1 MRHPRLTLASAVH
14 PPLVAVA
21 HGSKDPRA
29 AATVSEL
36 LGVVAS
42 RAADATGGGVD
53 VRAAFL
59 DHCAPSLAQVLGA
72 LDGDTVGD
80 GGRGRRPRAKARA
93 AVGGLRSDGAQR
105 RSDEGADS
113 GLERAVGRGPERS
126 GKTQC
131 IVVPLL
137 LTAAYHSKSDIPAQL
152 AAALGAADRGTALDV
167 RCADTLGPH
176 PLLLAA
182 LERRLREAGVA
193 IDSAADRARTAV
205 VLAAAGS
212 SDPAANATIGELAA
226 GWQRDRGWRAVVPAY
241 ASAAG
246 PSPAQAVAGLARAGG
261 PVVVATYLLAPGY
274 FADKIRAASAEAGAS
289 AVSGVLGAAPEVA
302 DVVLARYRAAALAA
316 GAADEGLCDRLLP
329 DSGYSGRAVA
339 TRRLGPVS
347 KVLHTGK
354 PTWNGCYGACAAP
367 RITLRGRLMRPERA
381 DRPREEGNAHLA
393 RRRVSSRGYVGRV
406 G

>member
-1 MRHPRLTLASAVH
+1 MRYPRLTWASTDR
-14 PPLVAVA
+14 PPLIAVA

-36 LGVVAS
+36 LDVVAARGS
-42 RAADATGGGVD
+42 MAGEPGGGVD

-59 DHCAPSLAQVLGA
+59 DHCAPSLPQVLGS
-72 LDGDTVGD
+72 LGDNDDDG
-80 GGRGRRPRAKARA
+80 RA
-93 AVGGLRSDGAQR
+93 RSA
-105 RSDEGADS
+105 
-113 GLERAVGRGPERS
+113 
-126 GKTQC
+126 

-152 AAALGAADRGTALDV
+152 AAAGGARDGGALDV

-193 IDSAADRARTAV
+193 VDSAADRARTSV

-212 SDPAANATIGELAA
+212 SDPAANATIADLAA
-226 GWQRDRGWRAVVPAY
+226 GWQRDRGWRAVAPAY
-241 ASAAG
+241 ASAVG
-246 PSPAQAVAGLARAGG
+246 PSPAEAVAAVADACASRG

-274 FADKIRAASAEAGAS
+274 FADKIRAGAVEAGAS
-289 AVSGVLGAAPEVA
+289 AVSAVLGAAPEVA
-302 DVVLARYRAAALAA
+302 EVVLARYRAAAALAA
-316 GAADEGLCDRLLP
+316 GRADARQCDRLWP
-329 DSGYSGRAVA
+329 DSGYSDRAVA

-354 PTWNGCYGACAAP
+354 PTWNGCTARAP
-367 RITLRGRLMRPERA
+367 RRA
-381 DRPREEGNAHLA
+381 
-393 RRRVSSRGYVGRV
+393 
-406 G
+406 

>member
-1 MRHPRLTLASAVH
+1 MRHPRLTLASAVR

-36 LGVVAS
+36 LGLVAS

-53 VRAAFL
+53 ARAAFL

-72 LDGDTVGD
+72 LDGDADGD
-80 GGRGRRPRAKARA
+80 SADGRGRAR
-93 AVGGLRSDGAQR
+93 S
-105 RSDEGADS
+105 
-113 GLERAVGRGPERS
+113 
-126 GKTQC
+126 C

-152 AAALGAADRGTALDV
+152 AAASSAADADGGTALDV

-193 IDSAADRARTAV
+193 IDSAADRARAAV

-212 SDPAANATIGELAA
+212 SDPAANATIAELAA

-246 PSPAQAVAGLARAGG
+246 PSPAQAVADLTRAEG

-302 DVVLARYRAAALAA
+302 DVVLARYRAAAALAEG
-316 GAADEGLCDRLLP
+316 GADARQCDRLWP
-329 DSGYSGRAVA
+329 DSGYSDRAVA

-367 RITLRGRLMRPERA
+367 RITLRGRLMRPEWA
-381 DRPREEGNAHLA
+381 DGPREEGNAHLA
-393 RRRVSSRGYVGRV
+393 RRRVSPRRYVGRV
-406 G
+406 GK

>member
-1 MRHPRLTLASAVH
+1 MRYPRLTWASTDR
-14 PPLVAVA
+14 PPLIAVA

-36 LGVVAS
+36 LDVVAARGS
-42 RAADATGGGVD
+42 MAGEPGGGVD

-59 DHCAPSLAQVLGA
+59 DHCAPSLPQVLGS
-72 LDGDTVGD
+72 LGDNDDDG
-80 GGRGRRPRAKARA
+80 RA
-93 AVGGLRSDGAQR
+93 RSA
-105 RSDEGADS
+105 
-113 GLERAVGRGPERS
+113 
-126 GKTQC
+126 

-152 AAALGAADRGTALDV
+152 AAAGGARDGGALDV

-193 IDSAADRARTAV
+193 VDSAADRACTSV

-212 SDPAANATIGELAA
+212 SDPAANATIADLAA
-226 GWQRDRGWRAVVPAY
+226 GWQRDRGWRAVAPAY

-246 PSPAQAVAGLARAGG
+246 PSPAEAVARAGRG

-274 FADKIRAASAEAGAS
+274 FADKIRAGAVEAGAS
-289 AVSGVLGAAPEVA
+289 AVSAVLGAAPEVA
-302 DVVLARYRAAALAA
+302 EVVLARYRAAAALAA
-316 GAADEGLCDRLLP
+316 GRADARQCDRLWP
-329 DSGYSGRAVA
+329 DSGYSDRAVA

-354 PTWNGCYGACAAP
+354 PTWNGCTARAP
-367 RITLRGRLMRPERA
+367 RRA
-381 DRPREEGNAHLA
+381 
-393 RRRVSSRGYVGRV
+393 
-406 G
+406 

>member
-1 MRHPRLTLASAVH
+1 MRDPRLTLASAGN

-29 AATVSEL
+29 AATVSDL
-36 LGVVAS
+36 LAVVAA

-59 DHCAPSLAQVLGA
+59 DHCAPSLPQVLGA
-72 LDGDTVGD
+72 LG
-80 GGRGRRPRAKARA
+80 GGRARPPRAKARA

-113 GLERAVGRGPERS
+113 GLERVEAS
-126 GKTQC
+126 GKTLC

-152 AAALGAADRGTALDV
+152 AAASSTADGGALDV
-167 RCADTLGPH
+167 RRADTLGPH
-176 PLLLAA
+176 PLLLSA

-193 IDSAADRARTAV
+193 LDTAADRARTSV

-212 SDPAANATIGELAA
+212 SDPAANATIADLAA

-241 ASAAG
+241 ASAAR
-246 PSPAQAVAGLARAGG
+246 PSPAEAVAGLNAAFNAAQG

-289 AVSGVLGAAPEVA
+289 AVSAVLGAAPEVA
-302 DVVLARYRAAALAA
+302 DVVLARYRAAAAALA
-316 GAADEGLCDRLLP
+316 GSGLSGVDERRCDRLRP
-329 DSGYSGRAVA
+329 ECGYSGRAVA

-381 DRPREEGNAHLA
+381 YRPREEGNAHLA
-393 RRRVSSRGYVGRV
+393 RRRLSPRGYMGRV
-406 G
+406 GK

>member
-1 MRHPRLTLASAVH
+1 MRHPRLTLASAGS

-29 AATVSEL
+29 AATVNEL
-36 LGVVAS
+36 LGVVAA
-42 RAADATGGGVD
+42 RATDAGGGGVD

-59 DHCAPSLAQVLGA
+59 DHCAPSLPQVLGA
-72 LDGDTVGD
+72 LG
-80 GGRGRRPRAKARA
+80 GGRARPSRA
-93 AVGGLRSDGAQR
+93 
-105 RSDEGADS
+105 
-113 GLERAVGRGPERS
+113 GLERAVGRGPVRS

-152 AAALGAADRGTALDV
+152 AAASAAAGGNAAALDV
-167 RCADTLGPH
+167 RCTDTLGPH

-182 LERRLREAGVA
+182 LERRLREAGVGV
-193 IDSAADRARTAV
+193 DSAADRARTAV

-212 SDPAANATIGELAA
+212 SDPAANATIADLAA
-226 GWQRDRGWRAVVPAY
+226 AWRRDRGWRAVVPAY
-241 ASAAG
+241 ASATG
-246 PSPAQAVAGLARAGG
+246 PSPAEAVADLDPAEG

-274 FADKIRAASAEAGAS
+274 FADKIRAGAVAAGAS

-302 DVVLARYRAAALAA
+302 EVVLARYRAAAAPA
-316 GAADEGLCDRLLP
+316 GDGTDARQCDRLWP
-329 DSGYSGRAVA
+329 DSGYSDRAVA

-347 KVLHTGK
+347 KVLHAGK

-381 DRPREEGNAHLA
+381 DGPRKEGNAHLA